1 VSRFFSVSAI
11 WIGLLLLVAALPA
24 QDSELKSDQDNAQSP
39 PLSAVENE
47 KSEEEVVSGQ
57 ASTPPL
63 SSRNFLPIS
72 TRAWFSIPDAKE
84 FERRFEQTQIGKMV
98 GQEEMKPFFDE
109 LKQKLKQNLDEKNVR
124 IGLGIEDILNIRA
137 GEVCLAGI
145 FQNLDGGQPARGS
158 HGLVLLVDVTGNEP
172 NVEQLLEK
180 LNREFVANKGATL
193 TTLQISGVEVTQ
205 ISIDNP
211 KRIRQSR
218 NSFQTTYGGWLLIA
232 DNEEIFRDIL
242 RRLMAPEQINPS
254 QTLAQKPEFA
264 KIMEESSLF
273 GEATQFSWYID
284 PFGYLE
290 LAKKIQDEEQEIRQL
305 KDDWTAELKEIGFDV
320 IRGIGGNMGLS
331 VGVNEQD
338 FEFFG
343 RLFIYAPKNEMDN
356 HGQIIF
362 DLFDFSDIK
371 PGATTPGDL
380 VGDMSSGFFGGNWK
394 FTKLLESIGPIYDS
408 FVGDKEKGAFDRL
421 LDDLANEPDFQV
433 DIRKI
438 VSMLGDQIFVMSEL
452 ERPVGFD
459 SEHIAVCLPLNETAK
474 ADFLMKSLSRA
485 AKGSVEINLG
495 GIKVIEVDTTL
506 DPDLDLEDDFKLPGL
521 DLEPE
526 EEKPRKRLVM
536 FEKRY
541 IAVHQEMLLVTNSK
555 QYMRKLLA
563 GGQKSKLRDA
573 DDFQQLVRALHA
585 IVSPEKIAF
594 KRFARNDRILETNYE
609 MLRRGEM
616 VEAQTLVAKITN
628 YIFDQDKVSDQPT
641 KRIQQLNGTSLPEDY
656 QKFVAPFLGP
666 SGWVTELEE
675 NGWRVTAG
683 TLKKTEK

>member
-1 VSRFFSVSAI
+1 MSRFFRLSAI
-11 WIGLLLLVAALPA
+11 WIGLLFLAAALPA
-24 QDSELKSDQDNAQSP
+24 QESEQNSDQDRNQDP
-39 PLSAVENE
+39 PVTTTETDDQTGIAE
-47 KSEEEVVSGQ
+47 K
-57 ASTPPL
+57 APRPATPSL
-63 SSRNFLPIS
+63 SSRDFLPIS
-72 TRAWFSIPDAKE
+72 TRAWFSVPDAKE

-98 GQEEMKPFFDE
+98 SQEEMKPFFDD
-109 LKQKLKQNLDEKNVR
+109 LKQKLKEQLDEKNVR
-124 IGLGIEDILNIRA
+124 IGLGIEDILDIRA

-145 FQNLDGGQPARGS
+145 FQDLDGGQPARGS

-180 LNREFVANKGATL
+180 LNAEFVAKKGATMAKVE
-193 TTLQISGVEVTQ
+193 ISGVDVTQ

-218 NSFQTTYGGWLLIA
+218 STFQATHGGWLLIA

-242 RRLMAPEQINPS
+242 RRLMAPEEIDPS

-273 GEATQFSWYID
+273 GEETQFSWYID

-290 LAKKIQDEEQEIRQL
+290 LAKKIQDEEQEIRQP
-305 KDDWTAELKEIGFDV
+305 KEDWTAELKEIGFDV
-320 IRGIGGNMGLS
+320 IRGIGGNIGLS

-338 FEFFG
+338 FEFLG
-343 RLFIYAPKNEMDN
+343 RLFIFAPRSETDS

-380 VGDMSSGFFGGNWK
+380 VGEMSSGFFGGNWK

-452 ERPVGFD
+452 ERPVGLD
-459 SEHIAVCLPLNETAK
+459 SEHIAVCLPLNETAN

-506 DPDLDLEDDFKLPGL
+506 DPELGLEEDFKLPGL
-521 DLEPE
+521 EFEVE
-526 EEKPRKRLVM
+526 EEEPKKRLVM

-541 IAVHQEMLLVTNSK
+541 ISVHQEMLLVTNSK
-555 QYMRKLLA
+555 QYMRKLLS
-563 GGQKSKLRDA
+563 GGEKSKLRDA
-573 DDFQQLVRALHA
+573 DDFQQLVQALHA

-616 VEAQTLVAKITN
+616 VDAQTLVAKIAN

-641 KRIQQLNGTSLPEDY
+641 KRVQKLNGSNLPEDY

-683 TLKKTEK
+683 TLKKKD